1 MNGRTLGM
9 LGFSAVMGLT
19 AAWYASTQLT
29 GAESTQPV
37 QAQQQ
42 GIPMGQVLVAKE
54 TIPFGTPLTS
64 DLVSTMDIALEHL
77 PDGALTRLT
86 EINGKMALNA
96 LLPGDII
103 MSARLTDAGTGGLLA
118 TRVQPGK
125 RAVSVRVNDV
135 SGVAGFVLP
144 GDRVDV
150 LSIQTA
156 RSGGSNNTD
165 NSEIL
170 LSDVVVLAVDQQAIN
185 DSGRPQVVRSV
196 TLEVSPRDSESLVL
210 ASSRGSLQLSLRNP
224 EESLYPEVEDN
235 RLQIIRG
242 TSRELTRL
250 KGQSVSPGASGQP
263 ASLASSN

>member
-1 MNGRTLGM
+1 M
-9 LGFSAVMGLT
+9 
-19 AAWYASTQLT
+19 
-29 GAESTQPV
+29 
-37 QAQQQ
+37 
-42 GIPMGQVLVAKE
+42 
-54 TIPFGTPLTS
+54 
-64 DLVSTMDIALEHL
+64 
-77 PDGALTRLT
+77 
-86 EINGKMALNA
+86 
-96 LLPGDII
+96 
-103 MSARLTDAGTGGLLA
+103 
-118 TRVQPGK
+118 

-156 RSGGSNNTD
+156 RSGGTNNTD